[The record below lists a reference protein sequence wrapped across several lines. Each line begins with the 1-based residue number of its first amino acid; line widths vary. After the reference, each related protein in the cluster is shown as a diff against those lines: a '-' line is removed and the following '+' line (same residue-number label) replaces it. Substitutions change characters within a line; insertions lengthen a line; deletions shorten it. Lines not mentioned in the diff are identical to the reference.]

1 MQKNDNQRDSGR
13 RKMHYSPNMLSCVN
27 NAIDNRVLV
36 TIEYD
41 SGENEKTTRKLEAM
55 ALVYKNRK
63 RNLVAW
69 CHLRDDWRSFR
80 LDRIEMVKL
89 HTDTF
94 NLRDG
99 FNVADFEGDDD
110 SNDDDEED
118 EDDE

>member
-13 RKMHYSPNMLSCVN
+13 RKMHYSPNLFSCVN

-41 SGENEKTTRKLEAM
+41 SRENEQTTRKLEPM

-69 CHLRDDWRSFR
+69 CHLREDWRSFR
-80 LDRIEMVKL
+80 LDRIDMVKL
-89 HTDTF
+89 HTATF
-94 NLRDG
+94 DLRDG
-99 FNVADFEGDDD
+99 FNIEEFEGDDEPTEE
-110 SNDDDEED
+110 DDEED
-118 EDDE
+118 E